1 MRLTTETR
9 VNEWLGDVQRWH
21 NVSRD
26 LIARVSPVEAEIY
39 ETLDWIEAPDF
50 TDTVNADHR
59 FVLRI
64 LSHRL
69 RVVREI
75 LTRHGG
81 DNPPG

>member
-9 VNEWLGDVQRWH
+9 VNEWQGDVQLWH
-21 NVSRD
+21 DVSRE

-50 TDTVNADHR
+50 RAAVNADHR

-75 LTRHGG
+75 VTRHLG
-81 DNPPG
+81 